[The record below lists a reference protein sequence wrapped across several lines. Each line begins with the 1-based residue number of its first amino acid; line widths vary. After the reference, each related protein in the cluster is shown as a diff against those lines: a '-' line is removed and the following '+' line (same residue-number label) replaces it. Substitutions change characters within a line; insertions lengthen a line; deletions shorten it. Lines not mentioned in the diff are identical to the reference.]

1 MYKRIIAVFIFLCF
15 LFTTATLQIYRIST
29 TTAYKELAEAQKKR
43 SVVLSYGRGT
53 VYDYKMNKLTN
64 LSLQK
69 STYDFEGKQYSY
81 SKLLRYSENQPAS
94 HIIGYIDS
102 DGSGVSGI
110 EKAFDD
116 ELSAY
121 GEDVC
126 LEYLVSAK
134 GDVIKNADVE
144 ITGQNSKNS
153 GGIVLTLDS
162 EIQTICDTVLRQN
175 GKSGAVVV
183 LDSKSGA
190 IRALSSYPTVDPYN
204 VAISINSEEKPFLNR
219 AFQGYNIGSLFKLAV
234 SAAALECGI
243 SPYTEYDCTGSVD
256 VDGQIFSCFNKTAHG
271 SVNME
276 SALCHSC
283 NLYFIHLAGQI
294 DEEKLIY
301 YCKKFGI
308 SQPKYFANGIFS
320 NGGNLPTVTQISQ
333 SYDNA
338 LFSFGQG
345 KLLVTPIEA
354 AEIINTIVN
363 GGKRNPSYLVVG
375 MADGNGNIYN
385 ETSKREPYNVLK
397 KSTADLLKNFMVS
410 VATNGTGKSGM
421 PQNVWGGAKTATAE
435 TGTVKNGEEILR
447 TWYGGFIGK
456 ENNAEYT
463 IVVLIENGESGGNT
477 AGPIFLKI
485 AEQISALKGF

>member
-1 MYKRIIAVFIFLCF
+1 M
-15 LFTTATLQIYRIST
+15 FTTATLQIYRIST
-29 TTAYKELAEAQKKR
+29 TTAYKELAEEQKKR
-43 SVVLSYGRGT
+43 SIVLSYGRGT
-53 VYDYKMNKLTN
+53 VYDYNMNRLTN
-64 LSLQK
+64 QSSEQA
-69 STYDFEGKQYSY
+69 TYNFEGKEYRY

-94 HIIGYIDS
+94 HIIGYIDR
-102 DGSGVSGI
+102 DGRGVSGI

-134 GDVIKNADVE
+134 GDVIKSADVA
-144 ITGQNSKNS
+144 ITGQNNENK

-162 EIQTICDTVLRQN
+162 EIQTVCDNVLRQN

-183 LDSKSGA
+183 LDCKSGA

-204 VAISINSEEKPFLNR
+204 VAISIESEEQPFLNR

-243 SPYTEYDCTGSVD
+243 SPYTEFDCTGSID
-256 VDGQIFSCFNKTAHG
+256 VDGQSFSCFNKTAHG

-283 NLYFIHLAGQI
+283 NLYFIHLASQI
-294 DEEKLIY
+294 DAEKLLY

-308 SQPKYFANGIFS
+308 SQPKYFANGIFAG
-320 NGGNLPTVTQISQ
+320 GGNLPTVNEITK

-354 AEIINTIVN
+354 AEMINTIVN

-375 MADGNGNIYN
+375 MTDGEGNIYN
-385 ETSKREPYNVLK
+385 EAIKREPYNVLE
-397 KSTADLLKNFMVS
+397 KSTADLLENFMVS
-410 VATNGTGKSGM
+410 VAVKGTGKSGM

-435 TGTVKNGEEILR
+435 TGTVKNNKEILR
-447 TWYGGFIGK
+447 TWYSGFIGK
-456 ENNAEYT
+456 ENSAEYT
-463 IVVLIENGESGGNT
+463 IVVLIEKGESGGDT